1 MKLTEMKQTKAVAL
15 PILIMVLTPGCAW
28 WQALVGKPVKPALS
42 QTATAP
48 PAQAPALEAK
58 LDEVNGRL
66 ARMEQTL
73 GAVRDQGQQR
83 QKQEAQAQQALG
95 GLRREVRDTHVAV
108 VGVQRQLKQ
117 NSAQPP
123 GGTAAVSAD
132 FWAVDVPLGEL
143 PNGGGKRETRRI
155 PALVPDHAR
164 EILVY
169 VQIATGYA
177 KGGPHRFRLSVQT
190 QGDREAAFFLY
201 AVGQPQPGWA
211 YNSDNV
217 WLPMPKNRELILQ
230 AEGEPFFGDWNSEVR
245 IVGYR

>member
-1 MKLTEMKQTKAVAL
+1 MKLTEMKQTRAVAL
-15 PILIMVLTPGCAW
+15 PILIMALTPGCAW
-28 WQALVGKPVKPALS
+28 WQALVGKPAMPAQS
-42 QTATAP
+42 QTATAST
-48 PAQAPALEAK
+48 AQPPALEAK

-73 GAVRDQGQQR
+73 VAVRVQGQQR
-83 QKQEAQAQQALG
+83 QKQEVQTQQLMG
-95 GLRREVRDTHVAV
+95 GLRREVRDTRMAV
-108 VGVQRQLKQ
+108 VGVQRQMKQ
-117 NSAQPP
+117 NPAPD
-123 GGTAAVSAD
+123 GAATASAD
-132 FWAVDVPLGEL
+132 FWAVDAPLGEL

-155 PALVPDHAR
+155 PALVPDRAR

-177 KGGPHRFRLSVQT
+177 KGGPHRFRLSVRT
-190 QGDREAAFFLY
+190 QGDREAAFYLY
-201 AVGQPQPGWA
+201 AVGQPQPSWA

>member
-1 MKLTEMKQTKAVAL
+1 MKLTEMKQTRAVAL
-15 PILIMVLTPGCAW
+15 PILIMALTPGCAW
-28 WQALVGKPVKPALS
+28 WQALVGKPAMPAQS
-42 QTATAP
+42 QTATAST
-48 PAQAPALEAK
+48 AQPPALEAK

-73 GAVRDQGQQR
+73 VAVRVQGQQR
-83 QKQEAQAQQALG
+83 QKQEVQTQQLMG
-95 GLRREVRDTHVAV
+95 GLRREVRDTRMAV
-108 VGVQRQLKQ
+108 VGGQRQMKQ
-117 NSAQPP
+117 NPAAD
-123 GGTAAVSAD
+123 GAATASAD
-132 FWAVDVPLGEL
+132 FWAVDAPLGEL

-155 PALVPDHAR
+155 PALVPDRAR

-177 KGGPHRFRLSVQT
+177 KGGPHRFRLSVRT
-190 QGDREAAFFLY
+190 QGDREAAFYLY
-201 AVGQPQPGWA
+201 AVGQPQPSWA

>member
-1 MKLTEMKQTKAVAL
+1 MKLIRTWAL
-15 PILIMVLTPGCAW
+15 LAPMIALTPGCAW
-28 WQALVGKPVKPALS
+28 WQALVGKAAKPAQS
-42 QTATAP
+42 QTATATVL
-48 PAQAPALEAK
+48 PAQAPALDAK
-58 LDEVNGRL
+58 LDEMNGRL

-73 GAVRDQGQQR
+73 GAVREQGQQR

-95 GLRREVRDTHVAV
+95 GLRREVRDTRIAV
-108 VGVQRQLKQ
+108 DGVQRQLKQ
-117 NSAQPP
+117 NPAQLP
-123 GGTAAVSAD
+123 GGSATGTAD
-132 FWAVDVPLGEL
+132 FWAVDAPLGEL
-143 PNGGGKRETRRI
+143 PNGGGKREVRRI
-155 PALVPDHAR
+155 PALVPDRAR
-164 EILVY
+164 EVLVY
-169 VQIATGYA
+169 VQIATGYV

-201 AVGQPQPGWA
+201 AVGQPQQSWA